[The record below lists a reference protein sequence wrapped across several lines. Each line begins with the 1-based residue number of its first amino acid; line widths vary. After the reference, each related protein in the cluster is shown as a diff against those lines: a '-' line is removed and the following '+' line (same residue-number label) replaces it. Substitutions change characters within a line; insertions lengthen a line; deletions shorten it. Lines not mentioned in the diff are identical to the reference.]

1 MSRIGKLPVKV
12 PPGVKVAI
20 TGRTVTIEGPKGKL
34 SCEVA
39 PEISVA
45 AEGAQISL
53 GRSGEERRV
62 RQLHG
67 LARSLVQNMV
77 TGVSQGFSRSL
88 VINGV
93 GYRAEVQGKSLLLT
107 LGFSNPIEY
116 PIPEG
121 IKIEVEANTRIRVSG
136 ANRELVG
143 QVGSEIRKFRPPEPY
158 KGKGVK
164 YEDEVLIRKVGKTGV
179 G

>member
-1 MSRIGKLPVKV
+1 MSRIGRLPVKV
-12 PPGVKVAI
+12 PPGVKVAVS
-20 TGRTVTIEGPKGKL
+20 GRNVTIEGPKGKL
-34 SCEVA
+34 TCEVA
-39 PEISVA
+39 PGISVA
-45 AEGAQISL
+45 AEGALVSL
-53 GRSGEERRV
+53 SRSGDERKV

-93 GYRAEVQGKSLLLT
+93 GYRAEVQGKSLVLT
-107 LGFSNPIEY
+107 LGYSNPIEY
-116 PIPEG
+116 PVPEG

-136 ANRELVG
+136 ADRALVG

-158 KGKGVK
+158 KGKGIK
-164 YEDEVLIRKVGKTGV
+164 YEDEVIIRKVGKTGV
-179 G
+179 S

>member
-1 MSRIGKLPVKV
+1 MSRIGRLPVKV
-12 PPGVKVAI
+12 PPGVKVAVA
-20 TGRTVTIEGPKGKL
+20 GRTITIEGPKGKL
-34 SCEVA
+34 SCDVA
-39 PEISVA
+39 PEISMA
-45 AEGAQISL
+45 AEAGQIAL
-53 GRSGEERRV
+53 TRSGDERRV

-93 GYRAEVQGKSLLLT
+93 GYRAEVTGKSLVLN
-107 LGFSNPIEY
+107 LGYSNPIEY
-116 PIPEG
+116 PIPDG
-121 IKIEVEANTRIRVSG
+121 IKVEVEANTRIRVSG
-136 ANRELVG
+136 PDRALVG
-143 QVGSEIRKFRPPEPY
+143 QVGAEIRKFRPPEPY
-158 KGKGVK
+158 KGKGIK

>member
-1 MSRIGKLPVKV
+1 
-12 PPGVKVAI
+12 
-20 TGRTVTIEGPKGKL
+20 
-34 SCEVA
+34 
-39 PEISVA
+39 
-45 AEGAQISL
+45 
-53 GRSGEERRV
+53 
-62 RQLHG
+62 
-67 LARSLVQNMV
+67 MV
-77 TGVSQGFSRSL
+77 IGVSQGFSRSL

-136 ANRELVG
+136 ADRELVG

>member
-12 PPGVKVAI
+12 PPGVKVAVS
-20 TGRTVTIEGPKGKL
+20 GRSITIEGPKGKL
-34 SCEVA
+34 TQEVA
-39 PEISVA
+39 PEIGIA
-45 AEGAQISL
+45 AEGGRITLS
-53 GRSGEERRV
+53 RSGDERRT

-77 TGVSQGFSRSL
+77 TGVSQGFTRAL

-93 GYRAEVQGKSLLLT
+93 GYRAEVQAKNLVLT
-107 LGFSNPIEY
+107 LGYSNPIEY

-136 ANRELVG
+136 ADRRIVG
-143 QVGSEIRKFRPPEPY
+143 QVGAEIRKFRPPEPY
-158 KGKGVK
+158 KGKGIK